1 MEKVKSVSSAKRLG
15 IHIDYQL
22 NFNNHI
28 NKLCKSAGNQLNAL
42 TRLKLFLGRKER
54 VLLVN
59 SFIYSN
65 FDYCPLAWMFSNKK
79 SLNKIEGLHKRAL
92 RFPLNDYEGSYEE
105 LLEKSEKCNM
115 NLQQIDSC
123 VSNI

>member
-1 MEKVKSVSSAKRLG
+1 MEKVKSASSVKRLG

-65 FDYCPLAWMFSNKK
+65 FDYCPLAWMFSHKK
-79 SLNKIEGLHKRAL
+79 VTK
-92 RFPLNDYEGSYEE
+92 
-105 LLEKSEKCNM
+105 
-115 NLQQIDSC
+115 
-123 VSNI
+123 